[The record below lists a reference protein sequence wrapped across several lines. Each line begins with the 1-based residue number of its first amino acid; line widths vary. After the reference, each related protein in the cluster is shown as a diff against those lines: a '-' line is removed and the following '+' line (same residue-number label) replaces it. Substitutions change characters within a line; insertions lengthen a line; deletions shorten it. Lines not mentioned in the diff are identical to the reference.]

1 MAAATNPEVVS
12 ASKEIIVTT
21 QKRAMDTV
29 QIVAVAGAVVV
40 GGWYLTKKI
49 KEWRK
54 QDFVERHA
62 HLPDVQA
69 AMIMRKAMFR
79 VEIGTFPFN
88 FITIPDGTNE
98 AMLNALAMKVSSV
111 ENVIKAYRILF
122 DSNLILDV
130 ATELNDTEL
139 QRFYEN
145 LGAKSEYQMGFN
157 ANGTPK
163 AQTPYKMGQTIE
175 VKNPAGTTIFKAEE
189 TNGLYRN
196 TGEVRDFLKFSK
208 TVGTIVAVYK
218 GTSSGQY
225 YYVVDMDWSPDFI
238 FGYGWVAHTEVKIKI

>member
-69 AMIMRKAMFR
+69 AMI
-79 VEIGTFPFN
+79 
-88 FITIPDGTNE
+88 E
-98 AMLNALAMKVSSV
+98 ARD
-111 ENVIKAYRILF
+111 E
-122 DSNLILDV
+122 
-130 ATELNDTEL
+130 
-139 QRFYEN
+139 QR
-145 LGAKSEYQMGFN
+145 
-157 ANGTPK
+157 
-163 AQTPYKMGQTIE
+163 
-175 VKNPAGTTIFKAEE
+175 PAGD
-189 TNGLYRN
+189 G
-196 TGEVRDFLKFSK
+196 
-208 TVGTIVAVYK
+208 
-218 GTSSGQY
+218 
-225 YYVVDMDWSPDFI
+225 
-238 FGYGWVAHTEVKIKI
+238 